1 MTYTILASRPTVI
14 LPLEHYYDFKNDNWL
29 VEDLLGVVSDTIF
42 IKGVED
48 MGILINEV
56 DSVIREKLM
65 CQQEIL
71 RSEAGNDYIINKRS
85 EFLINNIDNVI
96 TSSDFEDI
104 FTSVKSAFVYL
115 KLGNWKLALVEM
127 NLTTP
132 SGGFTTSIRNQIITD
147 ITNYINNNY

>member
-1 MTYTILASRPTVI
+1 M
-14 LPLEHYYDFKNDNWL
+14 
-29 VEDLLGVVSDTIF
+29 
-42 IKGVED
+42 
-48 MGILINEV
+48 
-56 DSVIREKLM
+56 
-65 CQQEIL
+65 
-71 RSEAGNDYIINKRS
+71 
-85 EFLINNIDNVI
+85 NVI